1 MLASLDALMSVL
13 RLMALAIQVGD
24 RPIALDISRELLP
37 LDLTSRLMQSVIS
50 MGLSC
55 HSD

>member
-24 RPIALDISRELLP
+24 RPIALDTSRELLP
-37 LDLTSRLMQSVIS
+37 LDLISCLMQSVMYI
-50 MGLSC
+50 
-55 HSD
+55 